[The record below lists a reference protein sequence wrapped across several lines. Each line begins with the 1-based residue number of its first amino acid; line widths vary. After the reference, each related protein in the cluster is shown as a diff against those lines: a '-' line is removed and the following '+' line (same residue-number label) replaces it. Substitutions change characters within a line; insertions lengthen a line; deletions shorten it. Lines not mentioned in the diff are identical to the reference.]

1 MIGQVLKRLS
11 SFVGDPST
19 GWSLE
24 ERIAQT
30 LLDKMVQEQIPR
42 DAITY
47 RHVMLTRGWWAT
59 VSDTT

>member
-1 MIGQVLKRLS
+1 VIGQVLKRLS

-42 DAITY
+42 DYHIPPRDAYPGLVGY
-47 RHVMLTRGWWAT
+47 RQ
-59 VSDTT
+59 